1 MSTFESYNELDL
13 WKLFLEGDKEA
24 FSVFYR
30 HNYRK
35 LYSYGISLGMDSELI
50 DDIIQELFVKLYTR
64 PQLIKDFSTIQA
76 FLYAAVRNAFVNHE
90 KQRKKYLYLDE
101 FENFE
106 LPYFVE
112 NTQIEDEEELKALKE
127 KIHRII
133 NSLTP
138 RQKEISYLRFL
149 HQKEYEEIARI
160 MDMSEQAAR
169 NLTYRAMEKIRKENN
184 DFFVLL
190 FMIALFS
197 DYHF

>member
-24 FSVFYR
+24 FSVFCR

-64 PQLIKDFSTIQA
+64 PQLIKDFSTIQE
-76 FLYAAVRNAFVNHE
+76 FLYAAMRNAFVNHE

-138 RQKEISYLRFL
+138 RQKEIIYLRFF
-149 HQKEYEEIARI
+149 HQKEYEEIAQI

>member
-1 MSTFESYNELDL
+1 
-13 WKLFLEGDKEA
+13 
-24 FSVFYR
+24 
-30 HNYRK
+30 
-35 LYSYGISLGMDSELI
+35 MDSELI

-138 RQKEISYLRFL
+138 RQKEIIYLRFL

>member
-138 RQKEISYLRFL
+138 RQKEIIYLRFL

-169 NLTYRAMEKIRKENN
+169 NMTYRAMEKIRKENN

>member
-1 MSTFESYNELDL
+1 
-13 WKLFLEGDKEA
+13 
-24 FSVFYR
+24 
-30 HNYRK
+30 
-35 LYSYGISLGMDSELI
+35 MDSELI

-76 FLYAAVRNAFVNHE
+76 FLYAAMRNAFVNQE

-112 NTQIEDEEELKALKE
+112 NTQIEYEEELKALKE

-138 RQKEISYLRFL
+138 RQKEIIYLRFL
-149 HQKEYEEIARI
+149 HQKEYEEIAQI